1 MYKNK
6 FLQSLYM
13 MSLNYEKDVYEKFE
27 LYTNYLLEYNE
38 NVNLT
43 AITQKD
49 DIYIKHYLDS
59 LSVLKCFDIKENAKL
74 IDVGSGAG
82 FPSIPVKILRQD
94 LDMTLVDSLN
104 KRIVFLQNLIQ
115 KLGLQSINTIHSR
128 AEELANDKN
137 YRQAYDIC
145 LSRAVANM
153 STLLEYCTPFIK
165 KGGYLLCLKGQNVD
179 EEISQSKN
187 AVKKLNCKIVE
198 KKEVNLPF
206 SDLKHNIVIVEKIG
220 DTPKQ
225 YPRKSGTPSKNPL

>member
-6 FLQSLYM
+6 FLQSLDM

-115 KLGLQSINTIHSR
+115 KLGLQSINPIHSR

-187 AVKKLNCKIVE
+187 AVKKLNCKIVD

>member
-6 FLQSLYM
+6 FLQSLDM

-115 KLGLQSINTIHSR
+115 KLGLQSINPIHSR